1 MEEKKKDNKELEM
14 MEIAPEALDKIAGGM
29 SERDQAKLMD
39 LLAQNAIKDAA
50 KKYGDSLT
58 LQKAMDHGYEYLPR
72 FVRPSSKFPPS
83 CSGSRTFGPRW
94 VTTKSSAPNNF
105 FRAQEAGRIIP
116 G

>member
-39 LLAQNAIKDAA
+39 LLAKNAIKDAA

-72 FVRPSSKFPPS
+72 FVRPSSKVPTIVFRIPDVWAQM
-83 CSGSRTFGPRW
+83 GYDKKF
-94 VTTKSSAPNNF
+94 SAK
-105 FRAQEAGRIIP
+105 
-116 G
+116 